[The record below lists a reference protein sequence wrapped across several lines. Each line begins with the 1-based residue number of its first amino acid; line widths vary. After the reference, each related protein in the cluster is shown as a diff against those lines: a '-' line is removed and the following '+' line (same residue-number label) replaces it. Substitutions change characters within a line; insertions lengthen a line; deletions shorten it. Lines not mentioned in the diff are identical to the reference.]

1 MFFSIFLGLNR
12 FFFFSTWS
20 YLVLLGSYGLYWVA
34 LGFMGLLGFHIYQ
47 LWITGFYLV
56 LLGTTGFSGIVLSFT
71 GLHWVALGF
80 TRFYWVLR
88 LIKLVLLGFYF
99 DLLRFTSTYWVLLS
113 FPRFYLVLLD
123 FYCSPTEC
131 IGFWLGFT
139 MFHCIFLGFPWLCMR
154 GWSLDRLWKVLLD
167 SYLPSSCIEF
177 EPTWVLWTGSYW
189 VYVPSFGRCLNG
201 TLAGPHWFNTWFG
214 HAQ

>member
-1 MFFSIFLGLNR
+1 MDCTGLHWVLWVYWVFIFINSESLAFTWFYLVLLG
-12 FFFFSTWS
+12 FPES
-20 YLVLLGSYGLYWVA
+20 YLVLLGC
-34 LGFMGLLGFHIYQ
+34 
-47 LWITGFYLV
+47 
-56 LLGTTGFSGIVLSFT
+56 T